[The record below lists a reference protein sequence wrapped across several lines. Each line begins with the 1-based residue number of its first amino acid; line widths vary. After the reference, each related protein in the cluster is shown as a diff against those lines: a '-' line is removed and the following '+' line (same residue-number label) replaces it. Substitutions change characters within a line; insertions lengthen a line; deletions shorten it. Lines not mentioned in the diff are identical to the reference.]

1 MKKRLREIVNSF
13 SKKNILVIGDI
24 ILDHYIIGDA
34 NRRSQE
40 APVLILN
47 KKSEEYRLGGAGN
60 VAANVTSLSGKATL
74 LGFIGNDENGK
85 KILELSEKSNIK
97 FIPSYTEKTIQKSRI
112 VSEDQQLLR
121 IDDEDISDKYF
132 DKNLVLS
139 EAKKADLIII
149 SDYAKGTITR
159 DLMESIKEKKRII
172 VDPKPK
178 NKELYKNVFLIT
190 PNQSE
195 ALLMASCTDVHEA
208 GKILKK
214 ELSSNVI
221 ITRGKDGMS
230 IFNNGIRDIPTYA
243 KEVYDIT
250 GAGDTVIATL
260 GLALS
265 GGNDLEEAAILANH
279 SAGIVVGKV
288 GTATAKISE
297 LEKTIFE
304 EGGKQKTLEEL
315 KEIRNNLKKLGKK
328 VIWTNGCYDIL
339 HQGHIDLLKK
349 SKSLGDYLIVGLNSD
364 QSVKKLKGNNRPI
377 QNEQARTEIISAL
390 QYVDYVIVFPEKT
403 VEKYLF
409 EIKPDIYVK
418 GEDYTLTKM
427 DQTERKA
434 IESYNGKIVFIPMI
448 KGISTTEIIKK
459 ARESK

>member
-1 MKKRLREIVNSF
+1 
-13 SKKNILVIGDI
+13 
-24 ILDHYIIGDA
+24 
-34 NRRSQE
+34 
-40 APVLILN
+40 
-47 KKSEEYRLGGAGN
+47 
-60 VAANVTSLSGKATL
+60 
-74 LGFIGNDENGK
+74 
-85 KILELSEKSNIK
+85 
-97 FIPSYTEKTIQKSRI
+97 
-112 VSEDQQLLR
+112 
-121 IDDEDISDKYF
+121 
-132 DKNLVLS
+132 
-139 EAKKADLIII
+139 
-149 SDYAKGTITR
+149 
-159 DLMESIKEKKRII
+159 MESIKEKKRII

-459 ARESK
+459 AKESK